1 MSDREQIRDFLVSR
15 RARTTPESVGLPAGA
30 ANRRVQGLRR
40 EEAAVLAGVSVDY
53 YTRLE
58 RGDATGVSDAVL
70 DGLSRALIL
79 DDAERAHLEDLIR
92 SAGRAIR
99 PQRRPPSRAATPS
112 VQRVLDSITT
122 SPAFI
127 SNSRLDLIAVNPL
140 CAALYADLAE
150 PTGAAMNLARYTFL
164 DPRALAFYRDWD
176 EIAEMTVALLR
187 SSAGQDP
194 YDKDLSDLI
203 GELVTRSDTF
213 RTMWAAHH
221 VRRHTSGRKRL
232 HHPVVGDLELSFD
245 SMALAADASLDM
257 TVYTAEP
264 DSPSADALTL
274 LTSWTTAT
282 PADDMS
288 DTSGVRPFYR

>member
-1 MSDREQIRDFLVSR
+1 M
-15 RARTTPESVGLPAGA
+15 
-30 ANRRVQGLRR
+30 
-40 EEAAVLAGVSVDY
+40 LAGVSVDY

-70 DGLSRALIL
+70 DGLSRALVL

-99 PQRRPPSRAATPS
+99 PQRRPPSRRATSS

-140 CAALYADLAE
+140 CAALYSDLAE

-164 DPRALAFYRDWD
+164 DSRAATFYRDWD

-203 GELVTRSDTF
+203 GELATRSNTF

-245 SMALAADASLDM
+245 SMALAADSTLDM
-257 TVYTAEP
+257 TVYTAESN
-264 DSPSADALTL
+264 SPSADALTL
-274 LTSWTTAT
+274 LTNWTTAT
-282 PADDMS
+282 PASNMS
-288 DTSGVRPFYR
+288 GTSGVR